1 MMMQGERATLIVT
14 LVRAGM
20 GAARSGQYADA
31 FIEYRQAT
39 EKIDEA
45 GIIVLHPRT
54 GVPNENPFLAV
65 RDRAL
70 KKLHTMKDARA
81 DVLW

>member
-1 MMMQGERATLIVT
+1 MMMQGERATLIAT
-14 LVRAGM
+14 LAKAGM
-20 GAARSGQYADA
+20 GTARAGQYADA

-39 EKIDEA
+39 EQIDEH

-54 GVPNENPFLAV
+54 GAPIENPFLAV

-70 KKLHTMKDARA
+70 KKLQTMKDARA